1 MPGSPSNPASE
12 VPRRGTGGEDRP
24 PAGLREGLP
33 GADSFVRRTGKTLIV
48 ALHGAVRAIRLYPVE
63 NAVVQRALAELV
75 RAADDLVAR
84 DHEVTLRASGQVLFV
99 NDVRLRLEL
108 DSYAAF
114 TQVLAVLHENGVGRV
129 TASGEARVR
138 EWLALLL
145 QLRRAADAANEGR
158 FEELVER
165 LQLAGLRCFELGPVA
180 EEPADAGQLVEV
192 KVVSKR
198 LYARSVA
205 VTRDVLQSMRVGRP
219 PSLRRLK
226 RAIQGIVD
234 QILSDETPL
243 MGLTTLR
250 DFDDYTFTHSVNVA
264 IFSVAIGKRLGLS
277 KMQLYDLGLAAVLHD
292 LGKTRLPLELISRR
306 GGLKADDWA
315 LIQAHPWLG
324 VLAMFELQHG
334 AGELPL
340 RAMRVSFEHHLKVD
354 GSGYPRVVRAR
365 QQGLF
370 SRIVAV
376 ADGFDA
382 ATSQRSY
389 QDVPHTP
396 AEVLREMSRN
406 PARGV
411 DSIVVKALVNTLGI
425 YPIGSLVVLDSLE
438 LAIVHAAPPGPEVL
452 SRPMVRVVSDALGNP
467 MFPGYLLDLAA
478 RDSAGNFAR
487 TIINSADP
495 ARYGIR
501 ISDYFV

>member
-1 MPGSPSNPASE
+1 M
-12 VPRRGTGGEDRP
+12 
-24 PAGLREGLP
+24 
-33 GADSFVRRTGKTLIV
+33 
-48 ALHGAVRAIRLYPVE
+48 RAIRLYPVE
-63 NAVVQRALAELV
+63 NAAVQRALTELV
-75 RAADDLVAR
+75 SAADALIAR
-84 DHEVTLRASGQVLFV
+84 DHEATLRTSGQVLFV

-114 TQVLAVLHENGVGRV
+114 TQVLTLLHDSGVGRL
-129 TASGEARVR
+129 TANADARSR

-145 QLRRAADAANEGR
+145 QLRRAADTVNEGR
-158 FEELVER
+158 YGELVEQ
-165 LQLAGLRCFELGPVA
+165 LQLAGLRCFELGPVV
-180 EEPADAGQLVEV
+180 EESPDAGQVVEG
-192 KVVSKR
+192 KAASKL

-205 VTRDVLQSMRVGRP
+205 VAREVLQSVRVGRP

-226 RAIQGIVD
+226 RAVQGIVD

-264 IFSVAIGKRLGLS
+264 IFAAAIGKRLGLS

-306 GGLKADDWA
+306 GSLGTDDWA

-334 AGELPL
+334 TGDLPL
-340 RAMRVSFEHHLKVD
+340 RAMRVAFEHHLKVD

-389 QDVPHTP
+389 QDTPHTP
-396 AEVLREMSRN
+396 SEVLREMSEN

-411 DSIVVKALVNTLGI
+411 DPVVVKALVNTLGI
-425 YPIGSLVVLDSLE
+425 YPVGSLVVLDSLE
-438 LAIVHAAPPGPEVL
+438 LAIVHAAPTGPEVL
-452 SRPMVRVVSDALGNP
+452 SRPMVRVISDTLGNP
-467 MFPGYLLDLAA
+467 LFPGYLLDLAV

-487 TIINSADP
+487 AIINSADP
-495 ARYGIR
+495 VRYGIR